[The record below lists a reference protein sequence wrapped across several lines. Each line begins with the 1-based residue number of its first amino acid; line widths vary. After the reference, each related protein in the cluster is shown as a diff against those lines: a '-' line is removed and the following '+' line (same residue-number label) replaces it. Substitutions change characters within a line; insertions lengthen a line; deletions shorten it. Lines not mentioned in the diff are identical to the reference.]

1 MDRSLKINI
10 SKQVRVLIVFI
21 IVLVLAYTV
30 LADSIFFVYLIWNIF
45 LAFIPFFISSALL
58 WYKKQEK
65 NYLIF
70 FIFGL
75 FFWLI
80 FFPNA
85 PYLVTDI
92 IHLGSN
98 KDVPIL
104 FDMILLFSSALVGV
118 YFALKSLFQVEQILF
133 FWFKKKKTD
142 VAIILVILLSSF
154 GVYLG
159 RYLRWNSWDLFF
171 NAKNILND
179 IANIFLK
186 SENHK
191 EAYIVTLVFFVF
203 ISCSYHIYKYFKNKM
218 L

>member
-1 MDRSLKINI
+1 MDRSLKLNI
-10 SKQVRVLIVFI
+10 SKQVRVLIVFMVVL
-21 IVLVLAYTV
+21 IVAYTV

-45 LAFIPFFISSALL
+45 LAFIPFFISSTLL

-75 FFWLI
+75 LFWLI

-104 FDMILLFSSALVGV
+104 FDVILLFSSALLGM
-118 YFALKSLFQVEQILF
+118 YFALKSLFQVEQILLH
-133 FWFKKKKTD
+133 WFKKKKTNI
-142 VAIILVILLSSF
+142 IILLMILVSSF

-171 NAKNILND
+171 DTKNIFNG

-186 SENHK
+186 IENYK
-191 EAYIVTLVFFVF
+191 EAYIVTLVFFAF
-203 ISCSYHIYKYFKNKM
+203 ITCSYYIYKYFKNKM